1 MPYCSWDIVHDV
13 SNCYFSFWAIFCP
26 FTPPPPNS
34 PRNENSKKKKRK
46 RKKPTCRYFHLHK
59 HTKNHD
65 HILYCSWDMAHDGCN
80 YFSYWAIF
88 CPFSPLTAQ
97 EIKIKKN
104 NEKKH
109 LEILSFYTEILPFYT
124 IVPKIMIIYCTEISH
139 MTDVIVI
146 FHFGLFFTLL
156 PS

>member
-1 MPYCSWDIVHDV
+1 MGH
-13 SNCYFSFWAIFCP
+13 FLP
-26 FTPPPPNS
+26 FYPPPPHLTAQEMKI
-34 PRNENSKKKKRK
+34 PKKKK
-46 RKKPTCRYFHLHK
+46 RKKPTCRCFHLHK
-59 HTKNHD
+59 RTKNHD